1 VGTFVRVMSS
11 EFVVQVIMSMCVGEL
26 GILYMYVVQGR
37 EVCL

>member
-1 VGTFVRVMSS
+1 MGTFVRVMSS